1 MDDDRADQ
9 SRASGAGLQ
18 RPGAADTE
26 RSSPETGGSGVS
38 SGGLELLALA
48 AVGVG
53 AEVARRTI
61 DAVTSVVSAV
71 GQGAT
76 AALRHVPVT
85 EPGERLRADVSSWS
99 ERGRDTLETSESSA
113 TDLAVDV
120 ATQVA
125 IAVAPRIDLDEL
137 VGSVD
142 LESLAQTVIANLD
155 LTAIS
160 QAAIDKID
168 VSAITDGVLAKV
180 DLTAI
185 VQRVIEQ
192 LDLTAITE
200 RVMDEIALT
209 ELIRQSTLTVGGDT
223 VDAIRVGG
231 MNADQF
237 LSHLVGRGLRRK
249 EADGADTTTRD
260 LPQEGPSISRTSDVT
275 ARAIQGRSAGFVTRL
290 SADVFD
296 GLLVALTWIGIYL
309 FVGFVPFIAHPLRGF
324 HLPAPA
330 PWFSGLT
337 FCALA
342 IAYLTLT
349 WSGAGRSIGKR
360 IAGLRLERQEHDR
373 IGGARSFARAILYVV
388 LPIGLLWVI
397 VSRRN
402 RSVWDIILSTEVV
415 YDWDLPPARVIE
427 AARGREVGEPP
438 THHSSPDDRIQSVA
452 TAAPT

>member
-1 MDDDRADQ
+1 M
-9 SRASGAGLQ
+9 
-18 RPGAADTE
+18 
-26 RSSPETGGSGVS
+26 
-38 SGGLELLALA
+38 
-48 AVGVG
+48 
-53 AEVARRTI
+53 
-61 DAVTSVVSAV
+61 TSVVSAV

-76 AALRHVPVT
+76 AALRYVPVP

-125 IAVAPRIDLDEL
+125 VAVAPRFDLDEL

-142 LESLAQTVIANLD
+142 LESLAQTVIAQLD

-168 VSAITDGVLAKV
+168 VAAITDGVLAKV

-200 RVMDEIALT
+200 RVLDEVELT
-209 ELIRQSTLTVGGDT
+209 ELIRQSTVTVGVDT

-231 MNADQF
+231 MNADRF
-237 LSHLVGRGLRRK
+237 LGHLVDRALRRK
-249 EADGADTTTRD
+249 DAERGADPTPRE
-260 LPQEGPSISRTSDVT
+260 LPQEGRSISRTADVP

-290 SADVFD
+290 SADVVD

-309 FVGFVPFIAHPLRGF
+309 FVGFVPFIAHPLHGF
-324 HLPAPA
+324 HLPAPPA
-330 PWFSGLT
+330 WFSGLT

-349 WSGAGRSIGKR
+349 WSGTGRSIGKR
-360 IAGLRLERQEHDR
+360 IAGLRLERQADSP

-397 VSRRN
+397 VSPRN

-415 YDWDLPPARVIE
+415 YDWDLPPARVTE
-427 AARGREVGEPP
+427 SARRK
-438 THHSSPDDRIQSVA
+438 
-452 TAAPT
+452 